1 MNEELLSRFAEVLP
15 SSGAL
20 VLCTHRH
27 PDPDGLGAIVGL
39 EYLLEKKFGLESS
52 LVLEGRIRRAENV
65 AMRKMLNIKA
75 LPKGGVDPAN
85 FAGILVVDTQPC
97 FSHTHPPGALPILGV
112 IDHHDGPKAE
122 GDADEAEAYPWQWVD
137 SSYGATSTM
146 VFFLLQH
153 YGIEPDKRTATALY
167 CGVRYD
173 TNNLLRGATEFD
185 ETAFRTLEKLADRK
199 IIGAIDQPPLSRKY
213 FQQMRVAMD
222 SCQDFGP
229 LLLTLMGEVQSPESV
244 AEVADWFLRLEGQQW
259 SLAGGACD
267 GRYQLSLRCD
277 MLDADAYPALRFIIG
292 QEGACGGH
300 GRMAGG
306 QISLADR
313 SVEEVQELVRSRA
326 IDLFGL
332 QGEEPRFLLS
342 QDSPARGR

>member
-1 MNEELLSRFAEVLP
+1 MTEDHLNRFAEALP

-39 EYLLEKKFGLESS
+39 EYLLAKKFGLEAH

-65 AMRKMLNIKA
+65 AMRKLLKINA
-75 LPKGGVDPAN
+75 LPKGSIDPADYQ
-85 FAGILVVDTQPC
+85 GILVVDSQPC

-112 IDHHDGPKAE
+112 IDHHEGPKGE
-122 GDADEAEAYPWQWVD
+122 CEEEVEHYPFEWVD
-137 SSYGATSTM
+137 ASYGATSTM
-146 VFFLLQH
+146 VYHLLKH
-153 YGIEPDKRTATALY
+153 FEVKPDRRTATALF

-185 ETAFRTLEKLADRK
+185 ETAFIELEHMADRQ
-199 IIGAIDQPPLSRKY
+199 ILGAIDQPPLSRRY
-213 FQQMRVAMD
+213 FQQMRKAMD
-222 SCQDFGP
+222 NCHDYGA

-277 MLDADAYPALRFIIG
+277 MEDADAYPALRFIIG
-292 QEGACGGH
+292 QEGSCGGH

-313 SVEEVQELVRSRA
+313 DLDAVIEMVRIRAVE
-326 IDLFGL
+326 LFGL
-332 QGEEPRFLLS
+332 QGEEPQMLLA
-342 QDSPARGR
+342 QESPTRGR

>member
-1 MNEELLSRFAEVLP
+1 MNEELLQRFAEVLP
-15 SSGAL
+15 KSGTL

-39 EYLLEKKFGLESS
+39 EYLLEKKFGLGAK

-65 AMRKMLNIKA
+65 AMRKLLEIKA
-75 LPKGGVDPAN
+75 LPKGGVDPAD
-85 FAGILVVDTQPC
+85 FEGILVVDSQPC

-112 IDHHDGPKAE
+112 IDHHDGPKGEEDCATE
-122 GDADEAEAYPWQWVD
+122 EYPWQWVD

-146 VFFLLQH
+146 VYHLLQH
-153 YGIEPDKRTATALY
+153 HGVVPDRRTATALF

-173 TNNLLRGATEFD
+173 TNNLLRGATEYD
-185 ETAFRTLEKLADRK
+185 VTAFRALEELADRQV
-199 IIGAIDQPPLSRKY
+199 IGAIDQPPLPRKY
-213 FQQMRVAMD
+213 FRQMRTAMD

-229 LLLTLMGEVQSPESV
+229 LLLTLMGEVESPESV
-244 AEVADWFLRLEGQQW
+244 AEVADWFLRLEGEQW

-277 MLDADAYPALRFIIG
+277 MEDADAYPALRFIIG
-292 QEGACGGH
+292 QEGSCGGH

-306 QISLADR
+306 QISLSDL
-313 SVEEVQELVRSRA
+313 SVDEVQELVRTRA

-332 QGEEPRFLLS
+332 QNEEPRFLLAQES
-342 QDSPARGR
+342 KTTGR